1 MRNPCK
7 ERKPD
12 HNGEFLTR
20 LAFAFLRRLPLWLL
34 LLAAFS
40 SPAQSLR
47 FYTMPYRVYEGQAIL
62 FIYLDR
68 TNGVPVPG
76 VIPRTNIVSWQWDYR
91 SSGHVDDSS
100 SVSTNIDSTWY
111 AVFDASRATN
121 GVDTYKPTL
130 TVTYINSLGTNCSL
144 SVTGITETM
153 YGLGSAPTTNFF
165 VLQRGAGNQDIQLAV
180 SANPRLGTPNQS
192 IQFFVTTTLLN
203 TNASVDQQNGITW
216 YFGDGGTANGSYVP
230 HAYTNNGLYDVALHV
245 TYTVGGSSPY
255 TNTVYQTN
263 SEYIDIVSV
272 PTDLE
277 LGRAYRRGFPQ
288 SYDWNDIIQNY
299 NAQGSLGNNADDY
312 IYYHHFETAF
322 WGLWPPASTGSTL
335 DPVTQQSLAETVNEI
350 LQGQSLVG
358 NQRLIDA
365 LRVKYPKLL
374 DPNQTNATDRLP
386 TPPGARAETAAIEGS
401 LLDYLAALPYPFFAV
416 QRFGTGILRSR
427 ATPGMEPFPDF
438 PLYLTIIDPTLSQ
451 QPIPIKNEYWQ
462 LSALLEKMA
471 LGKVEE
477 ATKLF
482 NLSASDSTA
491 TADSLAACKTA
502 GTQGYLGMALLAAA
516 QSPDDFA
523 ANQGNSIL
531 ADIQNA
537 RALFNNI
544 NAGVKPL
551 GENNSFVPNE
561 SFTAIFQDA
570 QSAVATARQ
579 AEIDARNDKRE
590 YDQDQA
596 TLRDEQ
602 QSEREDYITPLV
614 ELTGLDPS
622 LYNNLQTVNDQMDY
636 RSTINQEVQA
646 LLASYPNA
654 SPSGLGQYGGQVIAV
669 LDAAQGIQ
677 EAINNLNNLYETI
690 KIQTWANDQITL
702 VNGAATRALSAND
715 IAKGYAN
722 AFSYSAGV
730 STSFGLNAGVTFSLD
745 VSFNPGSIL
754 SGYLD
759 AADQDIQFLQQA
771 QIADIQ
777 LESQIRQSL
786 LQVANLAI
794 AIRRSK
800 DAYDQAKLTLDQSLA
815 QMNRLIEDLANAR
828 DTAANLYFED
838 PSFRVVVSDSEYRAD
853 SEMDFALD
861 RLYRLAKTLEYE
873 WTEGYQ
879 NPVQI
884 PVYCGE
890 PASLENPLFDQFT
903 QIDDLFIAKDADEA
917 GDYLSALQAWDSKL
931 RRINGASVRG
941 PNHAGPLTAVPISVR
956 EQILGFKTTGP
967 TAVSLDQSI
976 QEFRA
981 YLQLHRQTNYWNQ
994 LNPTL
999 QLEFSTEV
1007 ADNAFFPATGSQW
1020 NMRIASISVDLLA
1033 DQGFTPQQVA
1043 NVGLIESGMASLR
1056 TFWANPPE
1064 ADQLFKLTFDVGNPN
1079 RTAFGIIVPADING
1093 ATGGLP
1099 ASEFINT
1106 GLADRPIAA
1115 TGWIL
1120 TIDTSD
1126 PYNASIDFTKLQDII
1141 IRFTY
1146 TYGNPPEFSGF

>member
-1 MRNPCK
+1 V
-7 ERKPD
+7 
-12 HNGEFLTR
+12 
-20 LAFAFLRRLPLWLL
+20 LRRWSFALF
-34 LLAAFS
+34 LLAAFA

-47 FYTMPYRVYEGQAIL
+47 FYAMPYQVYEGQAIR

-68 TNGVPVPG
+68 TNGIPVPG
-76 VIPRTNIVSWQWDYR
+76 VIPRTNILSWQWDYR
-91 SSGHVDDSS
+91 NSGSVDDSS
-100 SVSTNIDSTWY
+100 SLSTNIDSTWY
-111 AVFDASRATN
+111 AVFDSSVATN
-121 GVDTYKPTL
+121 GMDTYTPKL
-130 TVTYINSLGTNCSL
+130 TVVWTNQSGVIATNVQL
-144 SVTGITETM
+144 GITETM
-153 YGLGSAPTTNFF
+153 YGAGTSPTPSYFI
-165 VLQRGAGNQDIQLAV
+165 LQRGAGNQDIQLAV
-180 SANPRLGTPNQS
+180 SANPRLGTPNQP
-192 IQFFVTTTLLN
+192 IQFFVTTTMLN
-203 TNASVDQQNGITW
+203 SNATVDQQNGITW
-216 YFGDGGTANGSYVP
+216 YFGDGVGTAKGSSPTYSYP
-230 HAYTNNGLYDVALHV
+230 TNGLYEVDLHV
-245 TYTVGGSSPY
+245 TYKVGGLTPY
-255 TNTVYQTN
+255 TNTVYQSN
-263 SEYIDIVSV
+263 FEYIDIVSV
-272 PTDLE
+272 PTELQ

-288 SYDWNDIIQNY
+288 SYDWNDITQNY
-299 NAQGSLGNNADDY
+299 NANGFLGNQPDDY

-322 WGLWPPASTGSTL
+322 WNLWSQVNAPGYGSLTASDSNT
-335 DPVTQQSLAETVNEI
+335 VAEMVNEV

-365 LRVKYPKLL
+365 LSTKYPKLL
-374 DPNQTNATDRLP
+374 DPDETNATDRLP
-386 TPPGARAETAAIEGS
+386 TPPGARAETAAIDDA
-401 LLDYLAALPYPFFAV
+401 LLDYLAALPYPFFAI
-416 QRFGTGILRSR
+416 QQFGTGILRSG
-427 ATPGMEPFPDF
+427 APPGLAPFPDF
-438 PLYLTIIDPTLSQ
+438 LLYLTIIDPTLSQ

-462 LSALLEKMA
+462 LSTLLEKMT

-482 NLSASDSTA
+482 NLSASDPTA
-491 TADSLAACKTA
+491 TADSLASCKTA

-516 QSPDDFA
+516 QSPDDFT

-537 RALFNNI
+537 RSLFNNI

-561 SFTAIFQDA
+561 TFDSIYQQA

-579 AEIDARNDKRE
+579 AEIDARDDQRQ

-596 TLRDEQ
+596 ALRDEQ
-602 QSEREDYITPLV
+602 QSEREDYITPLLS
-614 ELTGLDPS
+614 LTGLDPA
-622 LYNNLQTVNDQMDY
+622 LYNNLQTVNDQNDY
-636 RSTINQEVQA
+636 RSAITQEVQA
-646 LLASYPNA
+646 LLANYPNA
-654 SPSGLGQYGGQVIAV
+654 SPTGLGQYGGQVIAV
-669 LDAAQGIQ
+669 LDAVQGIQ

-690 KIQTWANDQITL
+690 KIQTWANDQVQL
-702 VNGAATRALSAND
+702 VNGAATALLSADD
-715 IAKGYAN
+715 IARGYAN
-722 AFSYSAGV
+722 AYSFSAGV
-730 STSFGLNAGVTFSLD
+730 NVTVGIAAGVSYNAS
-745 VSFNPGSIL
+745 VNFNPGSIL

-759 AADQDIQFLQQA
+759 ASDRDIQCLQQA

-786 LQVANLAI
+786 LEVANLAI
-794 AIRRSK
+794 AIRRAK
-800 DAYDQAKLTLDQSLA
+800 DAYDQANLTLDQSLA

-873 WTEGYQ
+873 WTEGYK

-884 PVYCGE
+884 PVYCAE
-890 PASLENPLFDQFT
+890 PPSLENALFDQFT

-917 GDYLSALQAWDSKL
+917 GDYLNALQAWDSKL

-956 EQILGFKTTGP
+956 EQILGFNTTGP
-967 TAVSLDQSI
+967 TAISLDQSI

-981 YLQLHRQTNYWNQ
+981 YLELHRQTNYWNP

-999 QLEFSTEV
+999 QFEFSTEI

-1033 DQGFTPQQVA
+1033 DQGFSPQQVA

-1056 TFWANPPE
+1056 TFWADPPA

-1115 TGWIL
+1115 TDWIL
-1120 TIDTSD
+1120 SIDTSD
-1126 PYNASIDFTKLQDII
+1126 PYNASIDFPKLQDII

-1146 TYGNPPEFSGF
+1146 TYGDPPEFTGF